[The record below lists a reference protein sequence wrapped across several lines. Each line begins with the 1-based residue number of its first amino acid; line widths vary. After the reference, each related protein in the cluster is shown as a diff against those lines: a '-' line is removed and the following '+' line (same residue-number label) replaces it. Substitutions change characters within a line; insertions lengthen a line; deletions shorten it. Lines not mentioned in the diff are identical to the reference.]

1 MIDGG
6 RHEYWEG
13 NSKFCMR
20 KERMWWNG
28 FSGRVLEVRV
38 HKGAL
43 FQVGWAWIT
52 ILIYTIISLSK
63 RTSAAIILFVAL
75 IMVNKVKI
83 NKNKQD

>member
-38 HKGAL
+38 HKVRERC
-43 FQVGWAWIT
+43 FKWVG
-52 ILIYTIISLSK
+52 
-63 RTSAAIILFVAL
+63 RG
-75 IMVNKVKI
+75 
-83 NKNKQD
+83 